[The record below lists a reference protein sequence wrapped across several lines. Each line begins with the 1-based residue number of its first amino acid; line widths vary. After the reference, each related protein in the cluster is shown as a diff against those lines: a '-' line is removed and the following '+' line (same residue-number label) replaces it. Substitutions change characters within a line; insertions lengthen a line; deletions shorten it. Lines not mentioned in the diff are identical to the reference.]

1 MQETE
6 VKNYNRKKKRICV
19 ILSVCISLILTG
31 SIVARRIESVEAK
44 VSETQQKLAREVFRF
59 HVLANSDSE
68 EDQELKL
75 KVRDAVL
82 AYMKSEMKNGA
93 AGNPDEPSAEET
105 KQWARDHLDE
115 IERTAE
121 ETIRE
126 EGYSYGAK
134 AMVQMCHFPDK
145 TYGDI
150 TFPEGSYEAL
160 RIEIGKAEGHNWW
173 CVLYPN
179 LCFMSTTC
187 AVVSDEGKEELKE
200 VLTDDEYEMVT
211 ATSDFKIKWFFF
223 GDNKKK
229 GQ

>member
-6 VKNYNRKKKRICV
+6 VKNYNRKKKLICV
-19 ILSVCISLILTG
+19 ILSVCISLVLTG

-59 HVLANSDSE
+59 HVLANSDSG

-82 AYMKSEMKNGA
+82 AYMKSDMKNGA

-160 RIEIGKAEGHNWW
+160 RIEIGKAKGHNWW

-223 GDNKKK
+223 GDDKKK
-229 GQ
+229 DQ

>member
-1 MQETE
+1 MREE
-6 VKNYNRKKKRICV
+6 IEKRYRKKQLICV
-19 ILSVCISLILTG
+19 ILGVCIALILTG
-31 SIVARRIESVEAK
+31 SIVNRRMKVVDAK
-44 VSETQQKLAREVFRF
+44 VRRTQEKLAGEVFRF

-68 EDQELKL
+68 EDQALKL

-82 AYMKSEMKNGA
+82 AYMKSDMKDETTG
-93 AGNPDEPSAEET
+93 EPSAEDT
-105 KQWARDHLDE
+105 KQWAQRHLGDIEEKAGE
-115 IERTAE
+115 I
-121 ETIRE
+121 IRE
-126 EGYSYGAK
+126 EGYSYGVK
-134 AMVQMCHFPDK
+134 ANVQVCHFPDK

-150 TFPEGSYEAL
+150 TFPEGDYEAL

-223 GDNKKK
+223 GGDAGKD
-229 GQ
+229 Q